1 MNYSPESEIHN
12 RNKVKVVLDLTNYA
26 TKNNQNMLQVLIHL
40 IQLLKK
46 FIASKAEFGKLD
58 INKLFNVSTG
68 LNTLKSK
75 LDDLDV
81 VELRSLP

>member
-12 RNKVKVVLDLTNYA
+12 RSKVKVVLDLTNYA
-26 TKNNQNMLQVLIHL
+26 TKNNQNMLKVLIHL

>member
-12 RNKVKVVLDLTNYA
+12 RSKVKVVLDLTNYA
-26 TKNNQNMLQVLIHL
+26 TKNNQNMLKVLIHL

-68 LNTLKSK
+68 LNTLKAK

-81 VELRSLP
+81 GELRSLP

>member
-26 TKNNQNMLQVLIHL
+26 TKNNQNMLKVLIHL

>member
-26 TKNNQNMLQVLIHL
+26 TKNNQNMLKVLIHL
-40 IQLLKK
+40 TQLVKK

-58 INKLFNVSTG
+58 INKLFNVSTS
-68 LNTLKSK
+68 LNTLKAK

-81 VELRSLP
+81 GELRSLS

>member
-26 TKNNQNMLQVLIHL
+26 TKNNQNMLKVLIHL

-46 FIASKAEFGKLD
+46 FITSKAEFGKLD
-58 INKLFNVSTG
+58 INKLFNVSTS
-68 LNTLKSK
+68 LNTLKAK

-81 VELRSLP
+81 GELRSLP

>member
-26 TKNNQNMLQVLIHL
+26 TKNNQNMLKVLIHL

-58 INKLFNVSTG
+58 INKLFNVSTS
-68 LNTLKSK
+68 LNTLKAK

-81 VELRSLP
+81 GELRSLP

>member
-26 TKNNQNMLQVLIHL
+26 TKNNQNMLKVLIHL

-58 INKLFNVSTG
+58 INKLFNVSTS
-68 LNTLKSK
+68 LNTLKAK
-75 LDDLDV
+75 LDDLDGG
-81 VELRSLP
+81 ELRSLS

>member
-26 TKNNQNMLQVLIHL
+26 TKNNQNMLKVLIHL

-58 INKLFNVSTG
+58 INKLFNVSTS
-68 LNTLKSK
+68 LNTLKAK

-81 VELRSLP
+81 GELRSLS